1 MKLRIN
7 KLISDAGLGSRR
19 EAEKYITEGR
29 VKINGRIARLTD
41 LVCEKDIVLLD
52 DIDIPIKDLIREE
65 ISLRKYEERLAPSAS
80 NQGRQDEK
88 RKNPRPKQHKEV
100 PSQRNAGKPRSESRI
115 RNRWEEGDDED
126 DFDFDTGR
134 GFRKGN
140 RKNDSSVKK
149 FRH

>member
-65 ISLRKYEERLAPSAS
+65 ISLRKYEERLVPSAS
-80 NQGRQDEK
+80 NQGGRQDEK
-88 RKNPRPKQHKEV
+88 RKNPRPKQHKEA
-100 PSQRNAGKPRSESRI
+100 PSQRNAGKPRSESRTH
-115 RNRWEEGDDED
+115 NRWDDDDDD
-126 DFDFDTGR
+126 DFGFDTGR

>member
-65 ISLRKYEERLAPSAS
+65 ISLRKYEERLAPSTS
-80 NQGRQDEK
+80 NQGGRQDEK
-88 RKNPRPKQHKEV
+88 RKNPRPKA
-100 PSQRNAGKPRSESRI
+100 PSQRNAGKPRSESRT
-115 RNRWEEGDDED
+115 RNRWDDDDDD
-126 DFDFDTGR
+126 DFGFDTGR

>member
-65 ISLRKYEERLAPSAS
+65 ISLRKYEERLAPSAA

-115 RNRWEEGDDED
+115 RNRWEEGDED